1 MLRFFRQIPFEPP
14 IKLIIGLTRI
24 FTLMS
29 CRALPR
35 HLQSAIEELDYLDV
49 SPSTGL
55 GIEMT
60 NPQSAKSSN
69 P

>member
-1 MLRFFRQIPFEPP
+1 MLRFFRQIRQIPFEPP
-14 IKLIIGLTRI
+14 IKQIIGLTQM
-24 FTLMS
+24 FSYLS

-49 SPSTGL
+49 SPSMGL

-60 NPQSAKSSN
+60 KLRSA
-69 P
+69 